1 MALPTTVSPSDSI
14 RAITVGPETL
24 TNGTGV
30 SAGLATYMEMIP
42 VKSYNT
48 NLLDQRVVTQEM
60 VATLI
65 RDTSTIRTYKH
76 EEFTFQAYSRF
87 DKLGWLL
94 RNALGTPVTTA
105 TGSTS
110 TNCQQILT
118 LGSTGAGM
126 LTTETFTLSI
136 GGYTTS
142 PVTWTCTA
150 AVLVPRM
157 TTACAALPSVVSCGS
172 TGTVNLTVSPGTF
185 TGSTSVFNLSCGNN
199 LAHVNMPTFG
209 VSTNSAAGAIG
220 VSNATPGV
228 GSFQH
233 VFTVGASGKL
243 PPRYGEYDGVSYK
256 YMQSGAIDTL
266 DLAATMTDAPTWS
279 VKGIAQ
285 AELDSAT
292 IPLSGASTPGFPNY
306 FFTNYVNTM
315 DPTQLTFNIGGTL
328 SGAQISGG
336 TTNSTVLDL
345 KLAGK
350 NNRQPKNAMGGAPAT

>member
-1 MALPTTVSPSDSI
+1 VNPMALPTTVSPSDSI

-24 TNGTGV
+24 TAGTGV

-48 NLLDQRVVTQEM
+48 NLLDQRVVTQEI

-142 PVTWTCTA
+142 PITWTCTA
-150 AVLVPRM
+150 AVLVPRL
-157 TTACAALPSVVSCGS
+157 TAACAALPSVVSCDT
-172 TGTVNLTVSPGTF
+172 TGTVNLTISPGTF
-185 TGSTSVFNLSCGNN
+185 TGSTSAFNLSCGNN
-199 LAHVNMPTFG
+199 LAHVNMPLFG
-209 VSTNSAAGAIG
+209 VSTNSAVGAVG
-220 VSNATPGV
+220 VVNSTPGV
-228 GSFQH
+228 GSFKH

-243 PPRYGEYDGVSYK
+243 PFTLGEYDGVSYK
-256 YMQSGAIDTL
+256 LCQQGAIDTL
-266 DLAATMTDAPTWS
+266 DLAATMTDAPIWS
-279 VKGIAQ
+279 VKGISQ
-285 AELDSAT
+285 AELDYANQTSDAT
-292 IPLSGASTPGFPNY
+292 IRAFPNY
-306 FFTNYVNTM
+306 YFTNYVNTM
-315 DPTQLTFNIGGTL
+315 DPTQLTFNVGAR
-328 SGAQISGG
+328 SGRTA
-336 TTNSTVLDL
+336 
-345 KLAGK
+345 
-350 NNRQPKNAMGGAPAT
+350 